1 MTVKKIFQLKQISI
15 IILDMTGLE
24 LVDRLQDE
32 VSSTE
37 RLDRQQLGERQ
48 DGVGQD
54 RSVVN
59 GQLQPPT
66 DGISSK
72 LQVPEKSITN

>member
-1 MTVKKIFQLKQISI
+1 
-15 IILDMTGLE
+15 MTGLE
-24 LVDRLQDE
+24 LVDRLQGE

-72 LQVPEKSITN
+72 LQVM